1 MLLFQAQKGDVV
13 VFYCVNFGK
22 VTRPL
27 LTRNSLTALSFA
39 YKLCPVFNLI
49 TCSNTNNNN
58 NNCNTLIIIIII
70 LYSGVE
76 WSGVLALFSKM
87 RNGAR
92 RPFIMNVDGVVF
104 SLSLPF
110 TSRPPANKKL
120 LPAYL
125 PACLPACSFVVS
137 LPFPS
142 EIYDYKSDSISHNLN
157 RPTDRRLAAAAA
169 VVVMNDT

>member
-1 MLLFQAQKGDVV
+1 MLLFQAQREDVV
-13 VFYCVNFGK
+13 VFYCVNFGE

-39 YKLCPVFNLI
+39 YKLCPAFNLI

-110 TSRPPANKKL
+110 TSRPPANNKL

-125 PACLPACSFVVS
+125 PACLPARLLFLYRFLPRFTTTRMTAS
-137 LPFPS
+137 LITS
-142 EIYDYKSDSISHNLN
+142 
-157 RPTDRRLAAAAA
+157 TDRQTDVWLLLLLLLLLLS
-169 VVVMNDT
+169 